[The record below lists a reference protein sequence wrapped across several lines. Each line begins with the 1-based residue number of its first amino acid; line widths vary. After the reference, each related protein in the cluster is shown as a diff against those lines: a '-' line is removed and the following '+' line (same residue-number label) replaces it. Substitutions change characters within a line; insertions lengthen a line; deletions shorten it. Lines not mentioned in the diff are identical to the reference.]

1 MQICNAK
8 DNATFPGTGLVN
20 CAPLAADIKTC
31 QSKGKILTLSLGGG
45 GASVGFQSDS
55 DAQALADTIWNDFL
69 GGSSATRPFGDA
81 VLDGC
86 VMSSAPRRN
95 SALTG
100 PLLHIESI
108 SISSR
113 VAPTAMRPS
122 SHVSDPISVGRARS
136 TSRSNRRPGSQ
147 TVADSSIGTTLL
159 RHLNASTLMPHWDL
173 S

>member
-86 VMSSAPRRN
+86 VMSSAPRRS

-100 PLLHIESI
+100 PLFAHRVDLDIEQGGSDGYAAFVT
-108 SISSR
+108 R
-113 VAPTAMRPS
+113 LR
-122 SHVSDPISVGRARS
+122 SHFSGASKKYVSF
-136 TSRSNRRPGSQ
+136 
-147 TVADSSIGTTLL
+147 
-159 RHLNASTLMPHWDL
+159 
-173 S
+173 